1 MVRASVASER
11 ARRGHKRASTLGE
24 RAVPKNYPS
33 ERLNII
39 NKAYLLSRWLATITN
54 QTRKTIGGTT
64 VKSTTTEGFLLGRSP
79 PSTIIS
85 G

>member
-33 ERLNII
+33 ERLNIA
-39 NKAYLLSRWLATITN
+39 NKAYLLSRWLATTPKN
-54 QTRKTIGGTT
+54 K
-64 VKSTTTEGFLLGRSP
+64 
-79 PSTIIS
+79 
-85 G
+85 